1 MVCGG
6 GGGGEGYE
14 VPGVGARGC
23 GTWVGYVFVGD
34 LRCGG
39 LGCEVVNE
47 SLKLC
52 WTGTGVRF
60 EPTGDMYCITYVLTF
75 YLIFYSKSTWPSES
89 QESKTFFGTKEIIK
103 IYILDVLC
111 TVDKMNV
118 FQK

>member
-1 MVCGG
+1 MKDEGFGVWYVSCGGLGMWGRWFVGVG

-52 WTGTGVRF
+52 WT
-60 EPTGDMYCITYVLTF
+60 
-75 YLIFYSKSTWPSES
+75 
-89 QESKTFFGTKEIIK
+89 QEQG
-103 IYILDVLC
+103 
-111 TVDKMNV
+111 
-118 FQK
+118 